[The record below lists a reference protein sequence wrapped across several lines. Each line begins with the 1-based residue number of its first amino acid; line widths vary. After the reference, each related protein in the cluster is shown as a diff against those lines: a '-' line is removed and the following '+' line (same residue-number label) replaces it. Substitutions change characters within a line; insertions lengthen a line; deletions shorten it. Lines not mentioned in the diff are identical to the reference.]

1 MNETDQ
7 LSTSFTVEAL
17 EEIIHNCQR
26 NERRLHEL
34 ERHTRHER
42 KKAERLLR
50 ETYQEREKQSSIS
63 LNNSSQPKPQQF
75 FVSLDDEDNQVYRQ
89 QNNKDKPSSARTD
102 SKTTTKERQSTIDN
116 TQRVRF
122 NLPEKDNQKKKP
134 SNKDDE
140 LDDLARRCEQLLS
153 RLNTQC
159 LEASMLAHDDD
170 NKQNHSQSI
179 SLQQSLE
186 LLRPEFISHSRQ
198 RVQHINHLRE
208 ERECKSETDHERSY
222 STRHAQTYPQPVS
235 FSYKEMKQ
243 SSKKKYQQLPEYHD
257 RLRQGLLSEIRR
269 RNYLR
274 AKIFRIRLRQHVLSH
289 GRTNIDK
296 SLTMIDT

>member
-1 MNETDQ
+1 MNGTDQ
-7 LSTSFTVEAL
+7 LSTSFSIEAL

-42 KKAERLLR
+42 KKAERILR
-50 ETYQEREKQSSIS
+50 ETYQEREKQLSIS
-63 LNNSSQPKPQQF
+63 LNKSLQPKPQQF
-75 FVSLDDEDNQVYRQ
+75 FVSLDDEDKQV
-89 QNNKDKPSSARTD
+89 KPSSAKTD
-102 SKTTTKERQSTIDN
+102 SKTTIDN

-122 NLPEKDNQKKKP
+122 NLPEKDKPRKKP

-159 LEASMLAHDDD
+159 LEASMLAHDND
-170 NKQNHSQSI
+170 NNQNDQSI

-208 ERECKSETDHERSY
+208 ERECKPSNDSNSITS
-222 STRHAQTYPQPVS
+222 RHVQIYPRPVS

-257 RLRQGLLSEIRR
+257 RLRQGLLSEIRQ

-296 SLTMIDT
+296 SLTMID